1 MSATAVNSITSA
13 TASSATSGDASLRL
27 PSKALGQDDFL
38 KLLVAQLSAQDPM
51 NPQKDTEF
59 IGQMAQF
66 SSLEQA
72 KAMQVDI
79 AGLRTDQQ
87 VLQATSLIGR
97 TVSIRTTGGETVS
110 GLVSGLNLEGV
121 TPRVVVNGL
130 PYPVGDVLGITATN
144 TVK

>member
-1 MSATAVNSITSA
+1 MSATAVNSVTSAGASTA
-13 TASSATSGDASLRL
+13 TASDVASRL
-27 PSKALGQDDFL
+27 PTKALGQDDFL

-66 SSLEQA
+66 SSLEQT
-72 KAMQVDI
+72 KAMQADI

-87 VLQATSLIGR
+87 VQQATSLIGR
-97 TVSIRTTGGETVS
+97 TVAIRTTGGETAT
-110 GLVSGLNLEGV
+110 GLVTGLNLEG
-121 TPRVVVNGL
+121 TAPRVVVNGL
-130 PYPVGDVLGITATN
+130 PYPVSDVLGISATN